1 MINKINILRSYLF
14 YKKLFFSN
22 KNALDKFQNKRIKS
36 HIKYVTNKSS
46 FYKDYRGKEL
56 KDFPVVNK
64 QIMMENF
71 YQLNTVGLEK
81 ESAMD
86 FAIKAEKE
94 RNFKPRIN
102 NITVGLSSGTSNT
115 RGIFILSDKEI
126 EMWAGFILAKV
137 VPGQLLKKHNIAFF
151 MRANSN
157 LYEAVNSG
165 KINFAF
171 FDIFKPMEE
180 NIERLNNYSPDIIVG
195 QPSVLKELCTAVS
208 SNKLNVKP
216 VKVIS
221 IAEVLEE
228 KDSQIIKDTFKLN
241 KIDQVYQCTEGCLG
255 VTCKCGN
262 IHLNEE
268 LVYIEKE
275 YLDDKRFIPVI
286 TDFNR
291 TSQPIIR
298 YRLNDILVESKTKC
312 ECGSVCTVIEKIE
325 GREDDIFTFEDN
337 NGKLIKVFPDAIRRC
352 IMFSGDIDN
361 YRVVQNKDSTI
372 QIFVDCNEKLKQN
385 ILKSFTDL
393 ASDTKFVLPAIT
405 FTDYCYDKNK
415 KLKRVESFKN

>member
-1 MINKINILRSYLF
+1 MINKIQVLRNYLF
-14 YKKLFFSN
+14 YKKLFFSD
-22 KNALDKFQNKRIKS
+22 KKALDKFQNKKIKA
-36 HIKYVTNKSS
+36 HIKFVTDKSV
-46 FYKDYRGKEL
+46 FYKDYKGKEL

-71 YQLNTVGLEK
+71 NLLNTVGIDK
-81 ESAMD
+81 NAAMD

-115 RGIFILSDKEI
+115 RGLFILSDKEI
-126 EMWAGFILAKV
+126 EAWAGFILAKV
-137 VPGQLLKKHNIAFF
+137 FPGQLLKKHNIAFF

-165 KINFAF
+165 KINFTF

-180 NIERLNNYSPDIIVG
+180 NIERLNKYSPDIIVG

-208 SNKLNVKP
+208 SSKLNVKP
-216 VKVIS
+216 EKVIS

-228 KDSQIIKDTFKLN
+228 KDSEIIKTTFNLKI
-241 KIDQVYQCTEGCLG
+241 IDQVYQCTEGCLG
-255 VTCKCGN
+255 VTCECGN

-275 YLDDKRFIPVI
+275 YIDDKRFIPVI

-291 TSQPIIR
+291 TSQPVIR
-298 YRLNDILVESKTKC
+298 YRLNDILVESKHKC
-312 ECGSVCTVIEKIE
+312 DCGSACTLIEKIE
-325 GREDDIFTFEDN
+325 GREDDIFTFENN
-337 NGKLIKVFPDAIRRC
+337 NGKIVKVFPDAIRRC
-352 IMFSGDIDN
+352 IMFSGEIDN
-361 YRVVQNKDSTI
+361 YRVVQNSDSTI
-372 QIFVDCNEKLKQN
+372 QIFADCNENLKQN
-385 ILKSFTDL
+385 ILKSFKDL
-393 ASDTKFVLPAIT
+393 SVEMNFVLPEIS
-405 FTDYCYDKNK
+405 FSNYSYDKNK
-415 KLKRVESFKN
+415 KLKRVEALKN